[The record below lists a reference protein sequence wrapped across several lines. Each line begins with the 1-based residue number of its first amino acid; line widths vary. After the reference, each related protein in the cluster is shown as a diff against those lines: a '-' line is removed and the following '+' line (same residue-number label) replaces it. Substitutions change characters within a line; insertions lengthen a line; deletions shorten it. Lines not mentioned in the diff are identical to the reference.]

1 MSYLFDVLET
11 LCGVVFLAVIKQAG
25 FLKLSAKPQQMSSS
39 VALDGPTPS
48 DSFYVKKPLSFSI
61 LMTYLRRYIAS
72 VRAEILGDSYF
83 SFCSSSNSWRS
94 RVRVQTISELI
105 R

>member
-1 MSYLFDVLET
+1 MSSFS
-11 LCGVVFLAVIKQAG
+11 AVIKQAG

-39 VALDGPTPS
+39 VALDGPIPS
-48 DSFYVKKPLSFSI
+48 DSLYGKNPLTFKI
-61 LMTYLRRYIAS
+61 LMTYLHRYIAS

-83 SFCSSSNSWRS
+83 RFCSPSNSWLS

>member
-1 MSYLFDVLET
+1 MVSSFS
-11 LCGVVFLAVIKQAG
+11 AVIKQGG

-39 VALDGPTPS
+39 VALDVPTPS
-48 DSFYVKKPLSFSI
+48 YSDYVKNTLTDRN
-61 LMTYLRRYIAS
+61 LMTSKHRYIAS